1 MYYIKIFPHKTT
13 ISWIRILIWNY
24 ILNFYCPSN
33 SGKILKETNEQI
45 LKKNDV
51 IKNGCKDGH
60 TYIQTDP
67 NSLEPHKV
75 WVHGVR
81 ARGQEL
87 CEVPVDEGD
96 EFLDGKCEKIQSA
109 EQNQELDKIS
119 DEDPISIEPAALS
132 TEYNNGAD
140 MRSSHQSI

>member
-1 MYYIKIFPHKTT
+1 MGP
-13 ISWIRILIWNY
+13 WGE
-24 ILNFYCPSN
+24 
-33 SGKILKETNEQI
+33 GK
-45 LKKNDV
+45 
-51 IKNGCKDGH
+51 
-60 TYIQTDP
+60 
-67 NSLEPHKV
+67 
-75 WVHGVR
+75 R

-96 EFLDGKCEKIQSA
+96 EFLDCKCEKIQSA

-119 DEDPISIEPAALS
+119 DEDPISTEPAALS